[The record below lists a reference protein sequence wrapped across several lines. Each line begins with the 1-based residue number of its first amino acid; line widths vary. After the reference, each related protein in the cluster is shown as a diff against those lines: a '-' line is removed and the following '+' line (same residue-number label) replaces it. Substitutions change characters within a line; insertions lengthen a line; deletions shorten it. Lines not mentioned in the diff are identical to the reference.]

1 MDLAHVIPYFQN
13 DTTFTFT
20 SKKDSK
26 EIPSEEQSIF
36 HGKVD
41 TKPRSICIPI
51 WNSYVTGQKG
61 SCFKDI

>member
-1 MDLAHVIPYFQN
+1 MDLLHVIPYFQN

-41 TKPRSICIPI
+41 KKNWDLSSFPSGI
-51 WNSYVTGQKG
+51 GM
-61 SCFKDI
+61 